1 MREILARA
9 DFLPSFAEADDLSTV
24 MLGWTR
30 RRKNLPLLQ
39 GFAFGSRLFASLNAL
54 FTLLIQSLGYR
65 SWAANIAK
73 AEHLD
78 LEFAAIIR
86 DAESR
91 TNVYFAGGLCGLSVQ
106 QNAAKLARARSQ

>member
-30 RRKNLPLLQ
+30 RR
-39 GFAFGSRLFASLNAL
+39 
-54 FTLLIQSLGYR
+54 SLGYR

-73 AEHLD
+73 GEHLD